1 MGLGLGLGLG
11 LEPWSTL
18 ACRARLLFRRACTR
32 YTNSPRGLACGRQS
46 PQAVWVLPFAT
57 LGQSRRGPNSTSLP
71 SCSAI
76 GLGLGLGLKIG
87 FECSLGVRVVAAALL
102 QRDLTAVDD
111 SAVHAAT
118 VEALVS
124 ELRLV
129 AIEQD
134 LRMRPGDQF

>member
-1 MGLGLGLGLG
+1 M
-11 LEPWSTL
+11 
-18 ACRARLLFRRACTR
+18 
-32 YTNSPRGLACGRQS
+32 
-46 PQAVWVLPFAT
+46 
-57 LGQSRRGPNSTSLP
+57 
-71 SCSAI
+71 
-76 GLGLGLGLKIG
+76 GLGLKIG

-111 SAVHAAT
+111 SAIHAAT